1 MPLTLRL
8 PPTPPLHTQC
18 LASVLES
25 CMEGPAILAFDNAGD
40 FGSILWDGI
49 LPAMLKFAK
58 PFICVIV
65 TRDGPTMSV
74 PPAPYGLEILDA
86 MQANMVHV
94 VDVESIDGAVAEGVA
109 AEVFGEGA
117 DPAVVKA
124 AADYALATSKGVSF
138 HHRVIVRLFCIT
150 SPPSPPST
158 MHAYS

>member
-1 MPLTLRL
+1 
-8 PPTPPLHTQC
+8 
-18 LASVLES
+18 
-25 CMEGPAILAFDNAGD
+25 MEGPAILAFDNAGD

>member
-1 MPLTLRL
+1 
-8 PPTPPLHTQC
+8 
-18 LASVLES
+18 
-25 CMEGPAILAFDNAGD
+25 MEGPTILAFENAGD
-40 FGSILWDGI
+40 FGSILWDGL
-49 LPAMLKFAK
+49 LPAMLKFAI

-86 MQANMVHV
+86 MQANMIHV

-138 HHRVIVRLFCIT
+138 YLRVIVRLLLFHLAPPPPTHTQCIHT
-150 SPPSPPST
+150 PRHSLNSCRT
-158 MHAYS
+158 